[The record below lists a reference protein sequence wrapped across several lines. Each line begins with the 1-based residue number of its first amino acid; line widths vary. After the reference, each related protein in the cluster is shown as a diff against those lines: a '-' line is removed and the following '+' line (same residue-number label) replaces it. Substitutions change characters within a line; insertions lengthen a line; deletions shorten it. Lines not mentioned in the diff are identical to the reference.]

1 MSGRNVGVAD
11 GSGSADADEGTAPAS
26 PTIRV
31 ISGNP
36 TSSEVAA
43 VTAVLA
49 SLEAERAAEAAA
61 QEAPVAVSAWQ
72 QSRRGLRT
80 PITVGPGQWLRHAP

>member
-1 MSGRNVGVAD
+1 VV
-11 GSGSADADEGTAPAS
+11 
-26 PTIRV
+26 
-31 ISGNP
+31 SGNP

-49 SLEAERAAEAAA
+49 ALEAEQAAEAAA
-61 QEAPVAVSAWQ
+61 RKAPATVSAWQ
-72 QSRRGLRT
+72 QSRRGLRS